1 MTDPSFGI
9 DAFLQKLKNFEISRN
24 KLHFQSYSLSPF
36 EKILDSFLEPNP
48 HLLFKISVVGTNG
61 KGSVSEFLS
70 TLLSKIGNVGLYT
83 SPHLFSFTERIKLN
97 GNPISKEWINEWME
111 SLPTKKRN
119 DLHTLS
125 YFEFLTL
132 LAFVYFRECKT
143 SYEVLEAGLGG
154 RLDATKTSQPDF
166 VVLTKVDLDHTE
178 ILGNSKD
185 EILTEKLGIIAKS
198 TKILFFMKQD
208 GINQKKIESILNNKY
223 GLNPYI
229 IGFDEEIERYTD
241 YLSFNYQYSIFILKK
256 LVTEKYLE
264 LYFQRVLEEMKIA
277 PRPQVG

>member
-48 HLLFKISVVGTNG
+48 HLLFRISVVGTNG

-178 ILGNSKD
+178 ILGN
-185 EILTEKLGIIAKS
+185 
-198 TKILFFMKQD
+198 
-208 GINQKKIESILNNKY
+208 
-223 GLNPYI
+223 
-229 IGFDEEIERYTD
+229 
-241 YLSFNYQYSIFILKK
+241 
-256 LVTEKYLE
+256 LE
-264 LYFQRVLEEMKIA
+264 L
-277 PRPQVG
+277 